1 VTALGIGWGVSW
13 TPFAH
18 DFGRFVRR
26 DASQRKVFFL
36 GTAGMYLGTF
46 FTFSLSAIIAT
57 GAESGLDVGKTV
69 EAALPN
75 ALALPVLLVMTLGL
89 LPANLVN
96 LFVGPAVLQ
105 TVGLRL
111 NRLQGVLA
119 TALVGTPIAVT
130 GIFQPE
136 FGSTFKI
143 WMLTLVMWLTPWLVI
158 TMTDY
163 FIVHRGHYS
172 DMDLFTRNGVAR
184 DFFMPGIVAWVIG
197 LAASLLFA
205 NTPLF
210 ASPLMTHYFGG
221 ADLSLFVGALV
232 AFVIYFP
239 WASRTKAARGKNAA
253 SSEVVRPAHVKRQEP
268 VA

>member
-1 VTALGIGWGVSW
+1 
-13 TPFAH
+13 
-18 DFGRFVRR
+18 
-26 DASQRKVFFL
+26 
-36 GTAGMYLGTF
+36 MYLGTF

-143 WMLTLVMWLTPWLVI
+143 WMLALVMWLTPWLVI

-184 DFFMPGIVAWVIG
+184 DFFMPGIVAWVVG
-197 LAASLLFA
+197 LAC
-205 NTPLF
+205 
-210 ASPLMTHYFGG
+210 
-221 ADLSLFVGALV
+221 LV
-232 AFVIYFP
+232 ALREHTALRVTAHDALLRWGRPEFVRRRARGIRHLLP
-239 WASRTKAARGKNAA
+239 VGVASEGVARGKNVTA
-253 SSEVVRPAHVKRQEP
+253 SSEVARPAHVKRQEP
-268 VA
+268 VARGRWNASARNRTPAPSAT